1 MLLHMLFLHT
11 YICILD
17 LISDSFLLLLLQFK
31 IAPWRNLMNRRGMWG
46 CLKEFACKDGCGGKQ
61 EREGIGLMGFSQSRC
76 LQEPGWWWRWCRTM
90 HSRRSI
96 ARGVVQWKQQ
106 STAMS
111 PPPFPVRL
119 VPQVHRRPT
128 LWTPPTWNPLLVLVP
143 FPRYTNPSQ
152 QAKQKTNPSRLLCCF
167 QDWEEEQYCCD
178 DDLSVASNTT
188 KSCCTKSPCT
198 QSFLQGLQL
207 PLLILVQLLLPSKIC
222 IPLSCWILFFPLP
235 EIQICI
241 PPLSHWILSFLSSPR
256 DSELQHP
263 IQIWIPLSCWILF
276 FLFFS
281 QEFRTAAPNSD
292 LRTTFELLNSFLSF
306 FSQGFRTAAPNS
318 STKRQDFWKALL

>member
-1 MLLHMLFLHT
+1 MLFLHT
-11 YICILD
+11 YVCILD

-31 IAPWRNLMNRRGMWG
+31 IAPWRNLMNKRGMWG

-61 EREGIGLMGFSQSRC
+61 EREGMGLMGFSQSRC

-90 HSRRSI
+90 HSQQSI

-106 STAMS
+106 NTAVS

-128 LWTPPTWNPLLVLVP
+128 LWTPPTWNPLLVLVL

-152 QAKQKTNPSRLLCCF
+152 KAKQKTNPSHLLFCF
-167 QDWEEEQYCCD
+167 QDWEEEQRCCD

-207 PLLILVQLLLPSKIC
+207 PLLLLVQLLLPSKIC
-222 IPLSCWILFFPLP
+222 IPLSCWILFFLLP
-235 EIQICI
+235 GIQICI
-241 PPLSHWILSFLSSPR
+241 PPLSRWILSFLSSPR

-281 QEFRTAAPNSD
+281 QGFRTAAPNSD
-292 LRTTFELLNSFLSF
+292 LHTTFELLNSFLSF

-318 STKRQDFWKALL
+318 STKRQDFWTALL